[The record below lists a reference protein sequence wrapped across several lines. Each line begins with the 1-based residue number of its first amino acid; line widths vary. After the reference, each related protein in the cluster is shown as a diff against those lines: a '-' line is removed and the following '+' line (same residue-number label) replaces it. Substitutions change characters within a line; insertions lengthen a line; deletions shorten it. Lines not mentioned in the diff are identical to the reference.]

1 MSAAAGDPR
10 RRSARRVLTG
20 PAGRTA
26 LTVGVVV
33 AVFAG
38 LLPRIADYSAAWDLV
53 RGLTAAEAA
62 GLGAV
67 ALVNLFSYA
76 PLWMAA
82 MPGLTLGRAV
92 LSDQASTAVSNT
104 VPAGFAFGVGTN
116 AAMFHSFGF
125 TAAAITRA
133 VTLTGV
139 WNTLVKL
146 ATPAVALAGVALVGD
161 VDPRLGT
168 AALLGSTVLLLGVG
182 ALVLVLTSVR
192 AAAVLAGAAERGA
205 GRVARAVH
213 RRPPSGWVART
224 DRFRADSLDLVRDR
238 WVHLTAAAVASHAA
252 LFLVLLVCL
261 RAVGGRGADA
271 SWVVVL
277 AVFSFTR
284 LVILVPVTPGALGVA
299 ELSYVA
305 GLTAVGVDPA
315 GAAAAVLLFRF
326 LTWFLPIPTGVVA
339 WLLWRRGVGR
349 LDRTEPHRSGR
360 ARDRRVPPSP
370 DVPPPVPPAP

>member
-1 MSAAAGDPR
+1 
-10 RRSARRVLTG
+10 VT
-20 PAGRTA
+20 
-26 LTVGVVV
+26 VVV

-38 LLPRIADYSAAWDLV
+38 VLPRIADYSTAWELV
-53 RGLTAAEAA
+53 HDLTALEVA
-62 GLGAV
+62 GIGGI

-116 AAMFHSFGF
+116 VAMYHSFGF
-125 TAAAITRA
+125 SPAAITRA

-168 AALLGSTVLLLGVG
+168 AALVGSSVLLLGVG
-182 ALVLVLTSVR
+182 ALVAVLSHDR
-192 AAAVLAGAAERGA
+192 AAAVLAAAAQRAA
-205 GRVARAVH
+205 GRAARAVR

-224 DRFRADSLDLVRDR
+224 DRFRTESLDLVQHR
-238 WVHLTAAAVASHAA
+238 WVRLTTAAVGSHAA
-252 LFLVLLVCL
+252 LFLVLLTCL
-261 RAVGGRGADA
+261 RAVDGQGADVP
-271 SWVVVL
+271 WVVVL
-277 AVFSFTR
+277 AVFSLTR
-284 LVILVPVTPGALGVA
+284 LVTLVPITPGALGVA

-315 GAAAAVLLFRF
+315 AAAGTVLLFRF
-326 LTWFLPIPTGVVA
+326 LTWFLPIPTGVVT
-339 WLLWRRGVGR
+339 WLLWRSGVGQVR
-349 LDRTEPHRSGR
+349 GADPATVRS
-360 ARDRRVPPSP
+360 
-370 DVPPPVPPAP
+370 

>member
-1 MSAAAGDPR
+1 MSAAPAGR
-10 RRSARRVLTG
+10 WWGTVRRVLTG
-20 PAGRTA
+20 PVGRTV

-38 LLPRIADYSAAWDLV
+38 VLPRMADYSAAWDLV
-53 RGLTAAEAA
+53 RGLTAAEA
-62 GLGAV
+62 LGVGVV

-92 LSDQASTAVSNT
+92 MSDQASTAVANT
-104 VPAGFAFGVGTN
+104 VPVGFAFGVGTN
-116 AAMFHSFGF
+116 AAMYHSFGF
-125 TAAAITRA
+125 SAAAITRA

-161 VDPRLGT
+161 VDPRLGA

-182 ALVLVLTSVR
+182 ALVLVLTHGR

-205 GRVARAVH
+205 GRVAHAVH

-261 RAVGGRGADA
+261 RAVGGRGADV

-277 AVFSFTR
+277 AVFSLTR

-315 GAAAAVLLFRF
+315 GAAATVLLFRF

-349 LDRTEPHRSGR
+349 VDRT
-360 ARDRRVPPSP
+360 A
-370 DVPPPVPPAP
+370 PVRPGS